1 MEEQKW
7 PIISV
12 YSRKEA
18 VEDGTQV
25 LADPKITKEAG
36 FKFPV
41 YMTRSVWTKYVEVPE
56 EFKGIQDPEGR
67 LWDILTMLR
76 YAASRC
82 DSNIVEFR
90 VSVTL
95 PDKGDWTRYEKRY
108 DGSRTQR
115 LVTLLSEIGPKEYN
129 DPSPVIT
136 VSLPDE
142 D

>member
-1 MEEQKW
+1 MEEQEW
-7 PIISV
+7 PIISI

-18 VEDGTQV
+18 VADGVQV

-41 YMTRSVWTKYVEVPE
+41 YMTQSVWNKYVEVPKGYE
-56 EFKGIQDPEGR
+56 GIQDLEGR

-76 YAASRC
+76 YAANRC
-82 DSNIVEFR
+82 DSNIVEFK

-95 PDKGDWTRYEKRY
+95 PDKGDWTKYEKMC
-108 DGSRTQR
+108 GESRTQR
-115 LVTLLSEIGPKEYN
+115 LVTLSSEIGPNEYD

-136 VSLPDE
+136 ISLPNE

>member
-1 MEEQKW
+1 MEEQEW
-7 PIISV
+7 PIISI

-18 VEDGTQV
+18 VADGVQV

-41 YMTRSVWTKYVEVPE
+41 YMTQSVWSKYVEVPK
-56 EFKGIQDPEGR
+56 EFEGIQDLEGR

-76 YAASRC
+76 YSASRC
-82 DSNIVEFR
+82 DSNIVEFK

-95 PDKGDWTRYEKRY
+95 PDKGDWTKYEKIC
-108 DGSRTQR
+108 GESRTQR
-115 LVTLLSEIGPKEYN
+115 LVMLSSEIGPNEYD

-136 VSLPDE
+136 ISLPNE

>member
-1 MEEQKW
+1 MEEQEW

-18 VEDGTQV
+18 VEDGVQI

-41 YMTRSVWTKYVEVPE
+41 YMTRSVWTKYVEVPKE
-56 EFKGIQDPEGR
+56 YEGIQDIEGR

-76 YAASRC
+76 YAARGC
-82 DSNIVEFR
+82 DSNIVEFK

-95 PDKGDWTRYEKRY
+95 PDIGDWTKYEKKC
-108 DGSRTQR
+108 GESRTQR
-115 LVTLLSEIGPKEYN
+115 LVTLLSEIGPNEYN

-136 VSLPDE
+136 ISLPNE